1 MLSLASFL
9 KKKAIE
15 NAAKQTLF
23 QIHSYRHGK
32 MNFSDHKWV
41 NFHRRKREKICVFLT
56 HRLCNLS
63 CDLWSPG
70 ICDIYLYTLMARR
83 KTSARLGR
91 KQQLETEHRK
101 KKKSKFT
108 ALFGNNSILD

>member
-1 MLSLASFL
+1 MLRNKLYFKYTA
-9 KKKAIE
+9 
-15 NAAKQTLF
+15 
-23 QIHSYRHGK
+23 RHGK
-32 MNFSDHKWV
+32 MNFSHHKWV
-41 NFHRRKREKICVFLT
+41 NFHRRKERKSAFFLT

-83 KTSARLGR
+83 KTSAHLGR

-101 KKKSKFT
+101 KKLSKFT
-108 ALFGNNSILD
+108 ALFENNSILD